1 MERAGSLRKWFEN
14 NQQNVS
20 FTIMALLPTIGEHII
35 EGMDVEGL
43 TNDLQEKSRAS
54 RLVRNSRPES
64 PESQPPKPTPA
75 DTDARS
81 DMESSIISS
90 APEVGTTLG
99 DSTQSWVDGFSL
111 GPSRENLNG
120 EGGPSNS
127 LRASMIKSIATT
139 STSSLAESSTSA
151 VRKCFEYPTGTL
163 TVLQLTEASTISS
176 KSKAE
181 LWREIKILS
190 ECPVP
195 VETLQLTKTVPQ
207 HSPGH

>member
-1 MERAGSLRKWFEN
+1 MDSLRRWFEN

-20 FTIMALLPTIGEHII
+20 FTVMALLPTVGEHII

-54 RLVRNSRPES
+54 RLARNSRPIT
-64 PESQPPKPTPA
+64 PESQPPKHAPT

-81 DMESSIISS
+81 DMGSSTISS
-90 APEVGTTLG
+90 VPEVGTTLG

-111 GPSRENLNG
+111 RSSGENLNG
-120 EGGPSNS
+120 EAEPSNP
-127 LRASMIKSIATT
+127 LGASMIESFTAT
-139 STSSLAESSTSA
+139 STSSQAESSTSA
-151 VRKCFEYPTGTL
+151 VRRHPEHVTETL
-163 TVLQLTEASTISS
+163 TVTQPTETSAQPS

-190 ECPVP
+190 ECYDSARAP
-195 VETLQLTKTVPQ
+195 ELMATVL
-207 HSPGH
+207 